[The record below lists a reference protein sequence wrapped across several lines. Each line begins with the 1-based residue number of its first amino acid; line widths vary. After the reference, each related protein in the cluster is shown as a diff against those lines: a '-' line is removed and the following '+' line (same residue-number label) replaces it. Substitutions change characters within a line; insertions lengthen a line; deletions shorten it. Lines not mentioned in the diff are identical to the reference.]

1 MVGRGVFGELAD
13 EPRAALLWADV
24 GAAVEILVLMTH
36 PDHQRQGLMRELGPE
51 FFKYFTGLKPE
62 IWLEVHA
69 LNAPAR
75 ALYADWGFTQVGE
88 RPHYYG
94 PGQSAILMT
103 KALPSL

>member
-36 PDHQRQGLMRELGPE
+36 PEHQRQGLMRELGPE